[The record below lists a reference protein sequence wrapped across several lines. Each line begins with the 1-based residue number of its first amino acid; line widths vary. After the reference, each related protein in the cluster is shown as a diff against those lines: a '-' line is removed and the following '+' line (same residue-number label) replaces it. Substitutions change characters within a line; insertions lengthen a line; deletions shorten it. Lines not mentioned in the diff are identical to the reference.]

1 MSLPPFTVIGGYLG
15 AGKTT
20 LLNHLLTEAHG
31 LRAAVLVND
40 FGEVN
45 IDAALI
51 AAHDGDTISLANGC
65 MCCSLTGGFAQ
76 AINNVLAHKDRL
88 DAIVVEASG
97 VAEPGKI
104 AHYGQMYDLPLD
116 GVIVVVDAER
126 IRAQA
131 VNKYVGDVVLLQL
144 AQADLILLN
153 KTDCVSAN
161 ALADVR
167 DWLGETVPGVPVYE
181 TLRSNAPVD
190 LLLGHGHTP
199 RPAHPL
205 HLAGQRLNHERLHSS
220 WIIRRDRPVTRAA
233 IERLAERM
241 GGRIFRAKGFVQ
253 LSEDPARRYLLQ
265 LVGRRWTLEELGHWG
280 SLRPRTEIVCIGP
293 PARAVEP
300 ARPSRRY

>member
-76 AINNVLAHKDRL
+76 AINTVLNHRDRL

-104 AHYGQMYDLPLD
+104 AHYGQMYELPLD

-126 IRAQA
+126 IREQA

-153 KTDCVSAN
+153 KTDCVRPQQ
-161 ALADVR
+161 LADVR
-167 DWLGETVPGVPVYE
+167 HWLGGTAPGAPIYETV
-181 TLRSNAPVD
+181 RSNAPVS
-190 LLLGHGHTP
+190 LLLGRGPAP
-199 RPAHPL
+199 RL
-205 HLAGQRLNHERLHSS
+205 EQQLRFAGQRLNHEKLHRT

-233 IERLAERM
+233 IEHLAERM
-241 GGRIFRAKGFVQ
+241 GSRIFRAKGFVH
-253 LSEDPARRYLLQ
+253 LIDDPSRRYLLQ
-265 LVGRRWTLEELGHWG
+265 QVGRRWTLEDVGGWG
-280 SLRPRTEIVCIGP
+280 GNSPRTEVVCIGP
-293 PARAVEP
+293 DGATGCF
-300 ARPSRRY
+300 PSGR

>member
-1 MSLPPFTVIGGYLG
+1 MSLPSFTVIGGYLG

-76 AINNVLAHKDRL
+76 AINTVLAHSDRL

-126 IRAQA
+126 IREQA

-144 AQADLILLN
+144 SQADIILLN
-153 KTDCVSAN
+153 KTDCVTADQ
-161 ALADVR
+161 LAEVR
-167 DWLGETVPGVPVYE
+167 NWLGGTAPGIPIFETVRSSAPLDLILGRGPTTRPE
-181 TLRSNAPVD
+181 QPLRFI
-190 LLLGHGHTP
+190 
-199 RPAHPL
+199 
-205 HLAGQRLNHERLHSS
+205 GQRLDHEKLHRT
-220 WIIRRDRPVTRAA
+220 WIIRRDRPVPRAA
-233 IERLAERM
+233 IERLANRM

-253 LSEDPARRYLLQ
+253 LAGDPARRYLLQ
-265 LVGRRWTLEELGHWG
+265 QVGRRWTLEEAGGWDG
-280 SLRPRTEIVCIGP
+280 TPPRTEIVCIGP
-293 PARAVEP
+293 PGQTAWLT
-300 ARPSRRY
+300 RPL

>member
-65 MCCSLTGGFAQ
+65 MCCSLTGGFAT
-76 AINNVLAHKDRL
+76 AINSVLAHKDRL

-104 AHYGQMYDLPLD
+104 AQYGQMYDLPLD

-126 IRAQA
+126 IREQA

-153 KTDCVSAN
+153 KTDCVTAEG
-161 ALADVR
+161 LAVLR
-167 DWLGETVPGVPVYE
+167 RWLDETAPGIPVYE
-181 TLRSNAPVD
+181 TVHASVPPE
-190 LLLGHGHTP
+190 LLMGRAP
-199 RPAHPL
+199 RPRQEQPL
-205 HLAGQRLNHERLHSS
+205 RMVGHRLNHETLHRS
-220 WIIRRDRPVTRAA
+220 WIIRRDRPVSRPAV
-233 IERLAERM
+233 ERLARRM
-241 GGRIFRAKGFVQ
+241 GGRIFRAKGFLQ
-253 LSEDPARRYLLQ
+253 LAEDPLRRYLLQ
-265 LVGRRWTLEELGHWG
+265 QVGRRWTLEDVGNWDG
-280 SLRPRTEIVCIGP
+280 APPRTEIVVIGP
-293 PARAVEP
+293 RL
-300 ARPSRRY
+300 